1 MLKITSTA
9 NERIKFLKGL
19 KTKKGREKSGTY
31 LLEGKRAVMD
41 AAAHGVSF
49 ECVLVQRPEDFPF
62 LREIESNRVIQVSE
76 HVLEA
81 LSDTL
86 SPEGIIAQVH
96 MQDTSFDENKL
107 SGLIVFL
114 DQLQDAGNLGT
125 IIRTADAAGAGAVVL
140 SPHCVELFN
149 PKTIRA
155 TMSSVFNIPVM
166 YAANSIQ
173 ALDAMKQKGY
183 TVYAAALGGE
193 DIYTAGTLTAQKS
206 CIIIGNEGNG
216 ITNSVLECA
225 DRKIALP
232 MRGGAESL
240 NAGIAAGIFIYHFT
254 FGSKGDKKCQDIAN
268 GQI

>member
-9 NERIKFLKGL
+9 NERIKFLRSL

-31 LLEGKRAVMD
+31 LLEGKRAVTD
-41 AAAHGVSF
+41 ADAHGVTF
-49 ECVLVQRPEDFPF
+49 ECILVQRPEDFPF
-62 LREIESNRVIQVSE
+62 LEHMEQSRMFQVSE
-76 HVLEA
+76 NVMQA
-81 LSDTL
+81 LSDTQ
-86 SPEGIIAQVH
+86 SPEGIIAQVRMH
-96 MQDTSFDENKL
+96 DTSFDENKL

-114 DQLQDAGNLGT
+114 DRLQDAGNLGT
-125 IIRTADAAGAGAVVL
+125 IIRTADAAGVGAVVL

-166 YAANSIQ
+166 CAVNSIQ
-173 ALDAMKQKGY
+173 ALDAIKRKGY

-193 DIYTAGTLTAQKS
+193 DIYTAEAFASQKS

-216 ITNSVLECA
+216 ITDAVLEYA

-240 NAGIAAGIFIYHFT
+240 NAGIAAGIFIYHFI
-254 FGSKGDKKCQDIAN
+254 FGI
-268 GQI
+268 